1 MQWSFLL
8 SQVAGEVGR
17 KSAGLGACGIVQ
29 GGKGFVTETCRV
41 HKFVSVVFWVLG
53 GVEMSCNCLSF
64 LNNEYVDESWAFVPR
79 SVNCLLGRCC
89 DDALRQIACKDLP
102 ILLASYYRAS
112 SLGGSTITLSSPA
125 HQGTPFYSLPF
136 KLLC

>member
-1 MQWSFLL
+1 MRGRDRNGERRAVELCSGAFFLL
-8 SQVAGEVGR
+8 KVAGEVGR

-53 GVEMSCNCLSF
+53 SVEMSCNCLSF
-64 LNNEYVDESWAFVPR
+64 KNTEYVDESWVFVLR

-102 ILLASYYRAS
+102 ILLVSYYRA
-112 SLGGSTITLSSPA
+112 
-125 HQGTPFYSLPF
+125 Q
-136 KLLC
+136 